1 MSLVDRDR
9 RIMWHPFSQE
19 ESSDLPIAIE
29 RAKGSY
35 IYDKNGKSY
44 LDLISSWWVNIHGH
58 GHQKIS
64 QAIYDQAKKI
74 DHIMFAGFTHD
85 PAVSLCE
92 NLLKILPKDL
102 TRCFYS
108 DNGSTAVEIALK
120 MSYQYWFN
128 KGEKQ
133 RTLFISFDGGYHG
146 DTFGA
151 MSVGKESDFYN
162 PFQKFM
168 FEVLFI
174 PLAHT
179 WYGDENIDEK
189 ESKSLEYLND
199 QLKEKS
205 HLISAMIIEPL
216 VQGASGMR
224 IYRTEFIKKVI
235 NLIKKFDILII
246 FDEVMTGFGR
256 TGANFAL
263 NQINICPDFLCI
275 SKGITGGVLPLALTI
290 TKKKIYD
297 AFLSDNWDKAFAHG
311 HSYTANPIACA
322 AGLASLELF
331 LQKETQDKIN
341 IISAIHQKFI
351 KELFNSNR
359 EIIKHTRT
367 IGTIA
372 AFDLKSEKN
381 LTNVLKRKFL
391 ENGLLLRPLK
401 NTVYLLPP
409 YSIKEEELKES
420 YSLINEIINEV

>member
-1 MSLVDRDR
+1 
-9 RIMWHPFSQE
+9 
-19 ESSDLPIAIE
+19 
-29 RAKGSY
+29 
-35 IYDKNGKSY
+35 
-44 LDLISSWWVNIHGH
+44 
-58 GHQKIS
+58 
-64 QAIYDQAKKI
+64 
-74 DHIMFAGFTHD
+74 
-85 PAVSLCE
+85 
-92 NLLKILPKDL
+92 
-102 TRCFYS
+102 
-108 DNGSTAVEIALK
+108 
-120 MSYQYWFN
+120 
-128 KGEKQ
+128 
-133 RTLFISFDGGYHG
+133 
-146 DTFGA
+146 
-151 MSVGKESDFYN
+151 
-162 PFQKFM
+162 
-168 FEVLFI
+168 
-174 PLAHT
+174 
-179 WYGDENIDEK
+179 
-189 ESKSLEYLND
+189 
-199 QLKEKS
+199 
-205 HLISAMIIEPL
+205 
-216 VQGASGMR
+216 
-224 IYRTEFIKKVI
+224 
-235 NLIKKFDILII
+235 
-246 FDEVMTGFGR
+246 MTGFGR